1 MGPGRLSCQIS
12 ANQREE
18 ETSSNVTNIER
29 HVQRVMTSL
38 LMSSPPISIS
48 HRKSSMHIFNF
59 HRRSCQ
65 LYFLFPPR
73 RQSAP
78 ESLLAGKQS
87 KGILRSRGVIQQ
99 RERYAFWW
107 TPEFVSVE
115 LFKVKT
121 NICLNKEFWK
131 FSKVTAKP
139 KVMENLKSQ
148 LEREIKR
155 LRLRL
160 SCSTQLSTSR
170 FNIPT

>member
-1 MGPGRLSCQIS
+1 MQLRLWNLNSTFKSPVGSGRLSCQIS
-12 ANQREE
+12 ANHREE

-29 HVQRVMTSL
+29 HVPRVMTSL

-59 HRRSCQ
+59 HRRSCK
-65 LYFLFPPR
+65 LYFLFSPR

-115 LFKVKT
+115 LFKVK
-121 NICLNKEFWK
+121 KK
-131 FSKVTAKP
+131 Y
-139 KVMENLKSQ
+139 MLKQGILKIFESD
-148 LEREIKR
+148 
-155 LRLRL
+155 
-160 SCSTQLSTSR
+160 S
-170 FNIPT
+170 